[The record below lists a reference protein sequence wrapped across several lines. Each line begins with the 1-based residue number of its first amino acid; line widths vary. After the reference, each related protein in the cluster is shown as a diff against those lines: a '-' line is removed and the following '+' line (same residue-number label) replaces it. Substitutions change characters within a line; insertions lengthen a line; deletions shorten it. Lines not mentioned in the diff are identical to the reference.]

1 MKQLKRWCILGIF
14 FVLAAGTLSHFLY
27 DWTNKNFLIGFF
39 TPVNESVWEHM
50 KLLFFPMLLY
60 SIPMA
65 FQLKENNPC
74 ILSSLCAG
82 ILAGTLLLPLF
93 FYGYTYLLGKDM
105 LFLDLTDFALSVILA
120 FFLVYK
126 FTLSC
131 RLQNYTAS
139 LCLAV
144 CILFLCFVL
153 FTSYPPDLPIFYET
167 G

>member
-1 MKQLKRWCILGIF
+1 MRQLKRWCILGIF
-14 FVLAAGTLSHFLY
+14 FVLAAGTLSHFVY
-27 DWTNKNFLIGFF
+27 DWTNQNFFAGFF

-65 FQLKENNPC
+65 FQLKENKPC
-74 ILSSLCAG
+74 ILSSLCFG
-82 ILAGTLLLPLF
+82 ILSGTLSIPLF
-93 FYGYTYLLGKDM
+93 FYGYTYILGKDM
-105 LFLDLTDFALSVILA
+105 LLLDLADFALSVILA

-126 FTLSC
+126 SALSC
-131 RLQNYTAS
+131 RLQAYAAS

-144 CILFLCFVL
+144 CILLLCFVV
-153 FTSYPPDLPIFYET
+153 FTSYPPDLAIFHET

>member
-1 MKQLKRWCILGIF
+1 MFIVEYVRVTCVHACTYVHDLSLS
-14 FVLAAGTLSHFLY
+14 LSLSHTHTHTHTHTHKMCVY
-27 DWTNKNFLIGFF
+27 TN
-39 TPVNESVWEHM
+39 S
-50 KLLFFPMLLY
+50 KLER
-60 SIPMA
+60 SIL

-153 FTSYPPDLPIFYET
+153 FTSYPPDLPIFHET